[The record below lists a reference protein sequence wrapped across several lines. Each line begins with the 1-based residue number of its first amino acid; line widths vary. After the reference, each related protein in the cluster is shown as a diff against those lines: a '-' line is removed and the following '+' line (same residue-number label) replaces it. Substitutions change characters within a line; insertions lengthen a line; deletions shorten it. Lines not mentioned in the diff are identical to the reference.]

1 MGVKLGLSLIE
12 VHNRVKKNQL
22 DAKLILG
29 IFRQPIQR
37 ISCASS
43 FFYTNLSRCNGQQ
56 NITFRRTQA
65 GRV

>member
-43 FFYTNLSRCNGQQ
+43 FF
-56 NITFRRTQA
+56 TQIYRDA
-65 GRV
+65 TVNKT